1 MNVLGI
7 VSICFSI
14 VITII
19 SAIVIFRFTK
29 ARKILENKVTT
40 YEREIEDLQRNSKL
54 EKRKIEN
61 SVMRYILEQA
71 DTNAVRL
78 AKKDKR
84 TYINFSDKRLSKF
97 LDEWFSVLKIY
108 QTEGMSNDMYKV
120 FITTYNLTINE
131 EEENKEP

>member
-1 MNVLGI
+1 
-7 VSICFSI
+7 
-14 VITII
+14 
-19 SAIVIFRFTK
+19 
-29 ARKILENKVTT
+29 
-40 YEREIEDLQRNSKL
+40 
-54 EKRKIEN
+54 
-61 SVMRYILEQA
+61 MRYILEQA